1 MIHITSKLPSVGTT
15 IFTVMADLL
24 AQYPDV
30 IGLSQGAP
38 NFMLAPEMI
47 EDVHRAMQA
56 GHNQYAP
63 MIGLEVLRS
72 RMVDKIEKLYGH
84 RYDTENEIT
93 IMPSASEAIYASI
106 AGLVHS
112 GDEVIYFEPAFDSYA
127 PIVRLQGATPIAVEL
142 SAPEFAIDWDKVKS
156 LINAKTRMIII
167 NSPHNPTGRVLSES
181 DIAALIELTRN
192 TDIII
197 LSDEVYEHMVFD
209 GDIHRSMSRYPELVE
224 RSIVITSFGK
234 TYQVTGWRVGCCVAP
249 ANLMEQVRLVH
260 QFLMFSANTPIQYAL
275 AEVLTKPELY
285 LDLARIFEQKRDIL
299 RAGLEASRFEVLP
312 CRGGFFQLVRFNHF
326 NAGSDM
332 DMVKHLI
339 ADIGVGGIPTGAF
352 YAEPKDIGL
361 IRFTFARDDE
371 TLRRAAERLKNV

>member
-332 DMVKHLI
+332 DMVKYLI

-352 YAEPKDIGL
+352 YAEPKDTGL

>member
-352 YAEPKDIGL
+352 YAEPKDTGL